1 MGTNEVVVVI
11 VVVVAAT
18 IRVVGQSFL
27 RERLFPAPKYNLVPE
42 RSGYEISL
50 RNECRNFIHSRPES
64 LLGA

>member
-1 MGTNEVVVVI
+1 MGTNEVVV

-18 IRVVGQSFL
+18 IRVLGQSFL